1 MDYCKTLRYQI
12 LHGSIVRRAILRT
25 VIVASVLSMFPFFQ
39 MFSGGNP
46 GLILAPSGLDDCGPN
61 FGNSARGMIPGMS
74 LLPSRLLVPLWGP
87 FDSMQCRENVNLMI
101 SVVGELI
108 GKHLLDYD
116 AKTLCAGEGSG
127 ACVYALQES
136 GFTDASGVYGH
147 PFFSLKQKRF
157 VYELDY
163 EDSSFDFVFSR
174 DVDKVSV
181 PALLVLE
188 IERVLKPGGIGAMLV
203 RISDSNPDNLIRS
216 ATPVS
221 SFLKASDVVHVS
233 FMKDFALGTPRDFT
247 LVVFKRKFREG
258 SYFAQFPLPA
268 DCPAVVNN
276 KVFMDFMEPIYQ
288 EKPRALA
295 PHTAYLPGFMD
306 INPKKRLVYINIGV
320 REHMNSSLTSWFPPS
335 YPIDVNTFKVYFVDH
350 NTSVLSSFVKKPG
363 ITFIY
368 HPALAENKDGPSF
381 SPDPDANP
389 YVGDEGFDLLAW
401 FKETVS
407 HADFVVLKMNT
418 GNLQL
423 KFLSDLFISG
433 AICSVDELFL
443 NCADPLPGLGSG
455 KTSCVDMFKELRSA
469 GVFVHQWWA

>member
-1 MDYCKTLRYQI
+1 MDYCKTLRYQF
-12 LHGSIVRRAILRT
+12 LHGSIARRAILRT
-25 VIVASVLSMFPFFQ
+25 VIVASVLSMFPLLQ
-39 MFSGGNP
+39 MFSGRNP

-61 FGNSARGMIPGMS
+61 FGNSARVMIPGMS
-74 LLPSRLLVPLWGP
+74 LLPRRLLVPFWGHID
-87 FDSMQCRENVNLMI
+87 FMQCRENVNLTI
-101 SVVGELI
+101 SVVRELI
-108 GKHLLDYD
+108 GRHLLDYG

-127 ACVYALQES
+127 TCVYALQES
-136 GFTDASGVYGH
+136 GFFDASGVYGH

-157 VYELDY
+157 LYELDY
-163 EDSSFDFVFSR
+163 ENSSFDFVFSR
-174 DVDKVSV
+174 DLEKVSV

-221 SFLKASDVVHVS
+221 SLLKASKVVHVS
-233 FMKDFALGTPRDFT
+233 FMKDYALGTPSDFT
-247 LVVFKRKFREG
+247 LVVFKRKFQEG
-258 SYFAQFPLPA
+258 SYFAQFPIPT
-268 DCPAVVNN
+268 DCPAIVNN
-276 KVFMDFMEPIYQ
+276 KVFMDFIEPLYQ
-288 EKPRALA
+288 EKPKASV
-295 PHTAYLPGFMD
+295 PHAAYLPGFMD
-306 INPKKRLVYINIGV
+306 INPRKRLVYIDIGV
-320 REHMNSSLTSWFPPS
+320 GEHMNSSFTSWFPPS
-335 YPIDVNTFKVYFVDH
+335 YPIDTNAFKVYFVDH

-389 YVGDEGFDLLAW
+389 YVGNEGFDLLTW

-407 HADFVVLKMNT
+407 LADFVVLEMNT
-418 GNLQL
+418 RDLQL

-443 NCADPLPGLGSG
+443 NCADPLQGLGSG
-455 KTSCVDMFKELRSA
+455 MTSCMDMFKELRRA
-469 GVFVHQWWA
+469 GVYVHQWWA